1 MAQDVIKGRP
11 TEIYYLNGFVV
22 EQGRRVGVPTPY
34 NSAAVAVVESMARAG

>member
-11 TEIYYLNGFVV
+11 MEIYYLNGFVV